1 MCGGTL
7 INNRYV
13 VTAAHCVDGFTHEER
28 TLMYVRLLTPE
39 IAEVDETSIKRKI
52 SKFIMHPKYDDET
65 LANDIGM

>member
-1 MCGGTL
+1 
-7 INNRYV
+7 
-13 VTAAHCVDGFTHEER
+13 
-28 TLMYVRLLTPE
+28 MYVRLLTPE